1 MTIRAQRPAWSGAR
15 FKAAFP
21 RILFYPVIAL
31 STILALGY
39 FLSQAQGPNVKRPSA
54 KVAPLGSETVPDGP
68 PLNAEIGTP
77 QEEHENGICG
87 MGRSL
92 SQGLRRD
99 RILVEPNAGIQNQ
112 QLKILTFC
120 QSL

>member
-1 MTIRAQRPAWSGAR
+1 
-15 FKAAFP
+15 
-21 RILFYPVIAL
+21 
-31 STILALGY
+31 
-39 FLSQAQGPNVKRPSA
+39 
-54 KVAPLGSETVPDGP
+54 VAPLGSETVPDGP